1 MPQYDEIEIE
11 DMTYDPETL
20 TYSYPCPCGD
30 RFKVSLEDLWDGED
44 IADCNSCT
52 LYIQVI
58 YEQADL
64 PPLPNHSDDEED
76 SGDNKDTI
84 QKSDQNDVNPRKEEE
99 KNEDPNP
106 SLELD
111 SSKAKDMT
119 LDLGKL
125 SLTSSLD
132 NECRKQYK
140 SAVAA
145 WRSDWMFRSKQ
156 GMNVGRVLV
165 VGKKIAWP
173 ANRVV
178 HSSHS
183 LIRLTKQE

>member
-64 PPLPNHSDDEED
+64 PPLPDQSDDED
-76 SGDNKDTI
+76 GDNKAKDTI
-84 QKSDQNDVNPRKEEE
+84 TNNDQNDQEEQE
-99 KNEDPNP
+99 KKDAKPTPPADSPN
-106 SLELD
+106 
-111 SSKAKDMT
+111 AKDVT
-119 LDLGKL
+119 LGMGNLAL
-125 SLTSSLD
+125 SESL
-132 NECRKQYK
+132 NEGQKVNN

-145 WRSDWMFRSKQ
+145 
-156 GMNVGRVLV
+156 
-165 VGKKIAWP
+165 
-173 ANRVV
+173 
-178 HSSHS
+178 
-183 LIRLTKQE
+183 

>member
-64 PPLPNHSDDEED
+64 PPLPDQSDDED
-76 SGDNKDTI
+76 GDGDNKDTI
-84 QKSDQNDVNPRKEEE
+84 QNKDQNKDIPGKDEE
-99 KNEDPNP
+99 KKEDATPLLAAE
-106 SLELD
+106 SSD
-111 SSKAKDMT
+111 SKDLT
-119 LDLGKL
+119 LGLGKL
-125 SLTSSLD
+125 SLSSPLD
-132 NECRKQYK
+132 ESQNINE

-145 WRSDWMFRSKQ
+145 
-156 GMNVGRVLV
+156 
-165 VGKKIAWP
+165 
-173 ANRVV
+173 
-178 HSSHS
+178 
-183 LIRLTKQE
+183 

>member
-58 YEQADL
+58 YELDDL
-64 PPLPNHSDDEED
+64 PPLPDQSDKEE
-76 SGDNKDTI
+76 GDDNNKETIENKDD
-84 QKSDQNDVNPRKEEE
+84 KHENHRKEEE
-99 KNEDPNP
+99 NKDEINHPPTPDF
-106 SLELD
+106 
-111 SSKAKDMT
+111 SKAKDST
-119 LDLGKL
+119 LGMGKL
-125 SLTSSLD
+125 SVSPSLAD
-132 NECRKQYK
+132 QCQKVNS

-145 WRSDWMFRSKQ
+145 
-156 GMNVGRVLV
+156 
-165 VGKKIAWP
+165 
-173 ANRVV
+173 
-178 HSSHS
+178 
-183 LIRLTKQE
+183 